1 MSKAAVLGGGGPV
14 GIAWQAGLI
23 VGLAQLGVDLGK
35 ADLVVGTSAGS
46 VVGLLLASGGDLTA
60 VSTMLSD
67 GPSPPGEAA
76 PAIESSVANA
86 DRALLDGAG
95 AAAVADLAQDPARA
109 AKARSALGAAALNAP
124 TIPTSEWLAR
134 FDLFAGIEWPASYR
148 CCSVD
153 AEDGTFRVWG
163 PSDGVAAH
171 LAVAASCAV
180 PLLYPPVRL
189 ADRYWIDGGVR
200 DMLNADVAVGS
211 RVAVVV
217 SCTLLEL
224 PWQLP
229 IPFLEALLAATRQ
242 RVGALTAQA
251 RSVVTVV
258 PGAEMLQ
265 VSEWGL
271 ALMDFG
277 RTEAAYQAGLNQATA
292 EAERLR
298 PDWT

>member
-23 VGLAQLGVDLGK
+23 VGLTQLGVDLGK

-46 VVGLLLASGGDLTA
+46 VVGLLLTSGGDLTA

-67 GPSPPGEAA
+67 GLSPSDEVA
-76 PAIESSVANA
+76 PAIEASVANA

-95 AAAVADLAQDPARA
+95 AAAVADLAQDPAAA
-109 AKARSALGAAALNAP
+109 AKARAVLGSAALSAS

-134 FDLFAGIEWPASYR
+134 FELFAGIEWPATYR

-163 PSDGVAAH
+163 PGDGVSAH

-180 PLLYPPVRL
+180 PMLYPPVRL

-200 DMLNADVAVGS
+200 DILNADVAVGS
-211 RVAVVV
+211 QVAVVV

-229 IPFLEALLAATRQ
+229 VPFLDALLAATRQ
-242 RVGALTAQA
+242 RVGALQAQA

-277 RTEAAYQAGLNQATA
+277 RTEAAYQAGLNQAAA

-298 PDWT
+298 EVWR

>member
-23 VGLAQLGVDLGK
+23 VGLTQLGVDLGK

-46 VVGLLLASGGDLTA
+46 VVGLLLTSGGDLTA

-67 GPSPPGEAA
+67 GLSPSDEAA
-76 PAIESSVANA
+76 PAIEASVANA

-95 AAAVADLAQDPARA
+95 AAAVADLAQDPAAA
-109 AKARSALGAAALNAP
+109 AKARAVLGSAALSAS

-134 FDLFAGIEWPASYR
+134 FELFAGIEWPATYR

-163 PSDGVAAH
+163 PGDGVSAH

-180 PLLYPPVRL
+180 PMLYPPVRL

-200 DMLNADVAVGS
+200 DILNADVAVGS
-211 RVAVVV
+211 QVAVVV

-229 IPFLEALLAATRQ
+229 VPFLDALLAATRQ
-242 RVGALTAQA
+242 RVGALQAQA

-277 RTEAAYQAGLNQATA
+277 RTEAAYQAGLNQAAA

-298 PDWT
+298 EVWR